1 MKLLI
6 EKEYQYIPEWNGNKK
21 DDKPIAFNMRA
32 LTEFERD
39 KVITQRYVDGKLETT
54 TNRSE
59 AVRLA
64 TISIDNLSVNGVE
77 VKTAKAF
84 LDTPGMSS
92 LIAEI
97 ATEVIINTVKK
108 DLGN

>member
-21 DDKPIAFNMRA
+21 DDKPIVFNLRA
-32 LTEFERD
+32 LTEPDRD

-59 AVRLA
+59 ACRLA
-64 TISIDNLSVNGVE
+64 ITGIDNLNINGVD
-77 VKTAKAF
+77 VKTAKDF
-84 LDTPGMSS
+84 LSTPGVSG

-97 ATEVIINTVKK
+97 ATEVIINTAKK